1 MRLILIRHGRTTS
14 NQGFLLDTA
23 VPGAE
28 LDDVGREQARALVHK
43 VAEYPIEAIYASV
56 LVRTQ
61 QTAAPL
67 AEALGLEVQVLPGL
81 REISAG
87 DDEMSADASNYFN
100 TMIAWRDGDFTRR
113 VPGGENALEFID
125 RFDKAILQVA
135 EAGNDVATVFSHGA
149 ALRIWSAVRI
159 SGFLDTVGDG
169 VLENTGMIVADGD
182 PATGWKL
189 DKVEGY
195 RLLSGYLVDGKRR

>member
-23 VPGAE
+23 VPGAD
-28 LDDVGREQARALVHK
+28 LDEVGREQAQALVPR

-87 DDEMSADASNYFN
+87 DDEMSPDASNYFN
-100 TMIAWRDGDFTRR
+100 TMIAWRDGDFARR
-113 VPGGENALEFID
+113 VPGGENAIEFID
-125 RFDKAILQVA
+125 RFDAAILQVA
-135 EAGNDVATVFSHGA
+135 EAGHQVAAVFSHGA
-149 ALRIWSAVRI
+149 ALRIWSGVRI
-159 SGFLDTVGDG
+159 AGFLDLVGDG
-169 VLENTGMIVADGD
+169 VMENTGIIVAEGD
-182 PATGWKL
+182 SQGGWTL
-189 DKVEGY
+189 DKVDGY
-195 RLLSGYLVDGKRR
+195 RLFTGYMINGERR